1 MQGLVKQN
9 DTDTRFGLVRPALA
23 VQLADALREMI
34 LEGELPGGEK
44 IKEKELTLR
53 FGVSRTPLRE
63 AMKVLAAEGL
73 VELVPNRGASVTQCS
88 TTELNDVFPL
98 LAALERLA
106 GELAAERATD
116 EEIAHVISLTADL
129 RQTVEENSRPRYFKV
144 NQAIHDAILSAARNE
159 ALTRNHAAVAR
170 RVHRARYQANL
181 ALTRWEAALREH
193 ERIAS
198 ALKDRDAARLGALLK
213 AHMMAKLSSILSMVN
228 DEAG

>member
-1 MQGLVKQN
+1 MRGAVKQN
-9 DTDTRFGLVRPALA
+9 GVASSVGLVRPVLA

-44 IKEKELTLR
+44 VKEKELTLR

-73 VELVPNRGASVTQCS
+73 IELIPNRGAIVTQCS
-88 TTELNDVFPL
+88 TKELAEVFPL

-116 EEIAHVISLTADL
+116 EDIVHVISLTADL
-129 RQTVEENSRPRYFKV
+129 KETVEENNRPSYFKV
-144 NQAIHDAILSAARNE
+144 NQAIHNAILSASGNE
-159 ALTRNHAAVAR
+159 ALIRNHAAIAT

-181 ALTRWEAALREH
+181 ARTRWEAALGEH
-193 ERIAS
+193 ERIAL
-198 ALKDRDAARLGALLK
+198 ALKDRDGARLGTLLND
-213 AHMMAKLSSILSMVN
+213 HMMAKLASILSVL
-228 DEAG
+228 EEEER